1 MTIHMVRTVVI
12 LRMVQ
17 TVVMVVVH
25 YMDMLLIIIAT
36 CMYTCTDG
44 LEDVSE
50 KSGRISVKGKQIMNS
65 II

>member
-1 MTIHMVRTVVI
+1 MIH
-12 LRMVQ
+12 MVQ
-17 TVVMVVVH
+17 TVEVH
-25 YMDMLLIIIAT
+25 YMDMLLIIIA
-36 CMYTCTDG
+36 MYTCTDG